1 MRSNLLD
8 MQKSRLVAKRRKPA
22 FRFRVMVAN
31 RTAVW
36 LGGRQSQLAGVVAG
50 RLCRSMFYRV
60 APPRFGVAVSRPFLG
75 GYRALD
81 ASDIVSCAEL
91 SMFGVASAWT
101 FMLGVA
107 PCGLFACGLLV
118 RFRIMQAPSYDRLIS
133 AIFLGRFTWVSLII
147 KAFFKNAEKCSCTLV
162 CDSYTNPSHA

>member
-22 FRFRVMVAN
+22 FWFRVMVVN

-36 LGGRQSQLAGVVAG
+36 LGGRQSQLVGVVAG
-50 RLCRSMFYRV
+50 RPLSFDILSRSPSFWRRCDP
-60 APPRFGVAVSRPFLG
+60 AFLG
-75 GYRALD
+75 GHRALD
-81 ASDIVSCAEL
+81 GSDIASCAEL
-91 SMFGVASAWT
+91 SMFGVAGAWT
-101 FMLGVA
+101 FMLGVL

-118 RFRIMQAPSYDRLIS
+118 RFRIMQAPSYDCLIS

-147 KAFFKNAEKCSCTLV
+147 KVFFKNAEKYSCALV